1 MSGGGPTFD
10 FSGARVLVTG
20 GTAGIGHAIGHA
32 FATAGATVTVTGTRG
47 SADEYDTDLSR
58 FCYHQCRLSEPGE
71 IEAVAASLDGLD
83 VLVNNAGQV
92 FPGGLDESDPAGFEA
107 SVAVNLTGAYRL
119 AVACHAHLAAS
130 ELEGG
135 ASIVNLASMSSY
147 FGIEI
152 VPGYGAAKTGIL
164 GMTRTLAM
172 KWARD
177 GIRVNA
183 VAPGIIETNMTAPMV
198 ASEAM
203 SGPLFARIALGR
215 WGTPEEIAPPVL
227 FLASPGARYITGQS
241 LPIDGG
247 FSIYG

>member
-1 MSGGGPTFD
+1 VSSTPTFD

-20 GTAGIGHAIGHA
+20 GSAGIGHAIARA
-32 FATAGATVTVTGTRG
+32 FADAGATVTITGTHE
-47 SADEYDTDLSR
+47 SAGDYATDLGG
-58 FCYHQCRLSEPGE
+58 FGYQQCRLTEAGE
-71 IEAVAASLDGLD
+71 IESVAASLDGLD

-107 SVAVNLTGAYRL
+107 SIAVNLTSAYRL
-119 AVACHAHLAAS
+119 AVACHPHLAAS
-130 ELEGG
+130 AFEGG
-135 ASIVNLASMSSY
+135 ASVVNLASMSSY

-172 KWARD
+172 KWAGD

-183 VAPGIIETNMTAPMV
+183 VAPGLIETNMTAPML
-198 ASEAM
+198 ASPTM
-203 SGPLFARIALGR
+203 SDPLLGRIALGR
-215 WGTPEEIAPPVL
+215 VGTPDDVAPAVL
-227 FLASPGARYITGQS
+227 FLTSPGARYITGQS

>member
-1 MSGGGPTFD
+1 VTASPMFD

-20 GTAGIGHAIGHA
+20 GTAGIGLAIAGA
-32 FATAGATVTVTGTRG
+32 FATAGAAVTVTGTRAAA
-47 SADEYDTDLSR
+47 ADYDTDLGAFR
-58 FCYHQCRLSEPGE
+58 YQQCRMTDHDE
-71 IEAVAASLDGLD
+71 IAALAASLDGLD

-107 SVAVNLTGAYRL
+107 SVTVNLTSGFRL
-119 AVACHAHLAAS
+119 SVACHDHLAAS
-130 ELEGG
+130 AFDGG
-135 ASIVNLASMSSY
+135 ASVINLASMSSY

-164 GMTRTLAM
+164 GVTRTLAM
-172 KWARD
+172 KWAKD

-183 VAPGIIETNMTAPMV
+183 IAPGLIETNMTAPML

-203 SGPLFARIALGR
+203 SKPLLGRIALGR
-215 WGTPEEIAPPVL
+215 VGVPDDVAPTVL
-227 FLASPGARYITGQS
+227 FLSSPAARYITGQA